1 MRRSGGIWRDFIKDP
16 INYFDNAEP
25 EVQRAL
31 QAVFGS
37 GAAGVFT
44 DVSNSERGHIL
55 NNRFTRWN
63 QRRGANVEG
72 SLRLGM
78 ALDSVSRGHSLGQAM
93 DRIARYHFDY
103 SSLSSLDRQ
112 ARKLIPFWTFISR
125 NIPLQIESMW
135 ARPRTY
141 LQYQSFV
148 RNFGEAADPL
158 TPDYWLSQGA
168 FTMDPNAAKE
178 DSPWYLAPDLP
189 FLRVAEPFM
198 AAAQGDLGRA
208 IGGSVNINP
217 AIAAP
222 LEAFAF
228 GRKLYSGA
236 DIKNEYNEP
245 SAAMAPLMKLLSIIP
260 GATAEGGASGH
271 QLLNDR
277 WAHILRST
285 IPTLNL
291 VERLTDTHGVRA
303 GRQDETWYRA
313 LGAPVLQLT
322 PELRQST
329 QRTNYYD
336 ARDEMFSQ
344 ADLARK

>member
-1 MRRSGGIWRDFIKDP
+1 
-16 INYFDNAEP
+16 
-25 EVQRAL
+25 VQRAL

-37 GAAGVFT
+37 GAAGRFAEGEVGN
-44 DVSNSERGHIL
+44 VGRGHIL
-55 NNRFTRWN
+55 NNAFTRWN

-72 SLRLGM
+72 SLRLAM
-78 ALDSVSRGHSLGQAM
+78 ALDSVHKGMNLGAAM
-93 DRIARYHFDY
+93 DRITRYHFDY
-103 SSLSSLDRQ
+103 SSLSSLDHQ

-141 LQYQSFV
+141 LQYQHFV

-189 FLRVAEPFM
+189 FLRVAEPFV
-198 AAAQGDLGRA
+198 ALAQGDVGRA
-208 IGGSVNINP
+208 TAGSVNINP

-228 GRKLYSGA
+228 GRKLYTGQ
-236 DIKNEYNEP
+236 DINKEYNEP
-245 SAAMAPLMKLLSIIP
+245 TAAMRPLMGLL
-260 GATAEGGASGH
+260 GALGGTREGGTSGD
-271 QLLNDR
+271 QLLDDR
-277 WAHILRST
+277 YAHVLRST

-291 VERLTDTHGVRA
+291 IERLFNNEGVRT
-303 GRQDETWYRA
+303 GRQDETVARA
-313 LGAPVLQLT
+313 LGLPVLQLT
-322 PELRQST
+322 PELREST
-329 QRTNYYD
+329 RKGAYYD